1 MSNKFLFTSEQV
13 SEGHPDKMCDQVSDA
28 ILDAI
33 YAQDKFAKV
42 AIETLIK
49 NNTVIV
55 AGEVTTVATVDYDAV
70 TREALSKIGFEDEE
84 TGFNAKTAQVNLL
97 IFTQSREI
105 GNAVDKDKGEDETDI
120 GAGDQGLM
128 IGYATNEC
136 PELLPLTMVYA
147 TQLLIELKKAR
158 ANGHIPWLMPDAK
171 SQVTLEYEKDE
182 KGNLKINRLHTVLIS
197 TQHKEGIPNDVITKT
212 LITEIVN
219 KVIPAKLHDDKTRY
233 FINPSGSFV
242 VGGPKGDCGVT
253 GRKIIADSYGGW
265 GGHGGGAFSGKDPTK
280 VDRSAAYAAR
290 WIAKSL
296 VYNGYANRC
305 TVQVTYGIG
314 ITHPISVFVDSH
326 GTVQKDLTDS
336 DLVEIVLK
344 NFDLRPGVIIK
355 DLNLRRPIYRAVCV
369 YNHFMPKDEATWEIP
384 KIF

>member
-28 ILDAI
+28 VLDAI
-33 YAQDKFAKV
+33 YEQDKFAKV

-55 AGEVTTVATVDYDAV
+55 AGEVTSVATVDYDAV
-70 TREALSKIGFEDEE
+70 TRKALSTIGFDSEE
-84 TGFNAKTAQVNLL
+84 TGFDAKTAQINIL
-97 IFTQSREI
+97 IYTQSREI
-105 GNAVDKDKGEDETDI
+105 GNAVDKEGDDESDI

-128 IGYATNEC
+128 IGYASNES

-147 TQLLIELKKAR
+147 TQLLLEMKKAR
-158 ANGHIPWLMPDAK
+158 INGTIPWLMPDAK
-171 SQVTLEYEKDE
+171 SQVTLEYEKDD

-197 TQHKEGIPNDVITKT
+197 TQHRSGVSNEEITKT
-212 LITEIVN
+212 LIDQVVN
-219 KVIPAKLHDDKTRY
+219 KVIPMKLHDEKTHY
-233 FINPSGSFV
+233 FINPSGSFI

-296 VYNGYANRC
+296 VYNEYCNRC

-314 ITHPISVFVDSH
+314 ISHPISVFIDSH
-326 GTVQKDLTDS
+326 GTVLKGLTDT

-344 NFDLRPGVIIK
+344 NFDLRPGMIIK
-355 DLNLRRPIYRAVCV
+355 DLNLRRPIYREICV
-369 YNHFMPKDEATWEIP
+369 YNHFMPKDNATWEIP

>member
-28 ILDAI
+28 VLDAI
-33 YAQDKFAKV
+33 YEQDKFAKV

-55 AGEVTTVATVDYDAV
+55 AGEVTTVANVDYDAV
-70 TREALSKIGFEDEE
+70 TRKALSQIGFENEE
-84 TGFNAKTAQVNLL
+84 TGFDAKTAQIHLL
-97 IFTQSREI
+97 VYTQSREI
-105 GNAVDKDKGEDETDI
+105 GNAVDKEGEDESDI

-128 IGYATNEC
+128 IGYATNES

-147 TQLLIELKKAR
+147 TQLLLELKKAMKT
-158 ANGHIPWLMPDAK
+158 GTIPWLMPDAK
-171 SQVTLEYEKDE
+171 SQVTLEYEKDD

-197 TQHKEGIPNDVITKT
+197 TQHKSGVSNEEITKT
-212 LITEIVN
+212 LIEQVVN
-219 KVIPAKLHDDKTRY
+219 KVIPLKLHDDKTRY
-233 FINPSGSFV
+233 FINPSGSFI

-296 VYNGYANRC
+296 VYNEYCNRC

-314 ITHPISVFVDSH
+314 ISHPISVFIDSH
-326 GTVQKDLTDS
+326 GTVNKGLSDT

-344 NFDLRPGVIIK
+344 NFDLRPGMIIK
-355 DLNLRRPIYRAVCV
+355 ELNLRRPIYSQICV
-369 YNHFMPKDEATWEIP
+369 YNHFMPKDDATWEIP

>member
-28 ILDAI
+28 VLDAI
-33 YAQDKFAKV
+33 YEQDRFAKV

-70 TREALSKIGFEDEE
+70 TRKALANIGFDNEE
-84 TGFNAKTAQVNLL
+84 TGFDHKTANINLL
-97 IFTQSREI
+97 IYTQSREI
-105 GNAVDKDKGEDETDI
+105 AEAVDKEGDDEADI

-128 IGYATNEC
+128 IGYATNES
-136 PELLPLTMVYA
+136 PELLPLTMVWA
-147 TQLLIELKKAR
+147 TNLLLELKKAR
-158 ANGHIPWLMPDAK
+158 ISGHIPWLMPDAK
-171 SQVTLEYEKDE
+171 SQVTIEYEKDD

-197 TQHKEGIPNDVITKT
+197 TQHRDGISNEEIKNT
-212 LITEIVN
+212 LIKEIVN
-219 KVIPAKLHDDKTRY
+219 KVIPAKYYDAQTRY

-296 VYNGYANRC
+296 VYNEYCNRC
-305 TVQVTYGIG
+305 TVQITYGIG
-314 ITHPISVFVDSH
+314 ITHPISVFVDTH
-326 GTVQKDLTDS
+326 GTVLKGLTDN
-336 DLVEIVLK
+336 DLVELVFK
-344 NFDLRPGVIIK
+344 HFDLRPGMIIK
-355 DLNLRRPIYRAVCV
+355 HLNLRRPIYRRICV
-369 YNHFMPKDEATWEIP
+369 YNHFMPKDDATWEIP

>member
-28 ILDAI
+28 VLDAI
-33 YAQDKFAKV
+33 FETDIFAKV

-55 AGEVTTVATVDYDAV
+55 AGEVTTNATIDYDKV
-70 TREALSKIGFEDEE
+70 VRGALAKIGFENEE
-84 TGFNAKTAQVNLL
+84 TGFDAKTATIQLL
-97 IFTQSREI
+97 VYQQSREI
-105 GNAVDKDKGEDETDI
+105 GDAVDKTTNEDDI

-128 IGYATNEC
+128 IGYATNES

-147 TQLLIELKKAR
+147 TQLLLELKKAR
-158 ANGHIPWLMPDAK
+158 ISGKIPWLMPDAK

-182 KGNLKINRLHTVLIS
+182 NGNLKINRLHTVLIS
-197 TQHKEGIPNDVITKT
+197 TQHKEGVSNEEIAKT
-212 LITEIVN
+212 LISEIVH
-219 KVIPAKLHDDKTRY
+219 KVIPHKYYDDKTRY
-233 FINPSGSFV
+233 FMNPSGSFI

-280 VDRSAAYAAR
+280 VDRSGAYAAR

-296 VYNGYANRC
+296 VYNGYCTRC
-305 TVQVTYGIG
+305 TVQITYGIG
-314 ITHPISVFVDSH
+314 ISHPISVFIDSN
-326 GTVQKDLTDS
+326 GTVKKGMTDS
-336 DLVEIVLK
+336 DLVELVMN
-344 NFDLRPGVIIK
+344 NFDLRPGVLIK
-355 DLNLRRPIYRAVCV
+355 ELKLRRPIYNKICV

>member
-13 SEGHPDKMCDQVSDA
+13 SEGHPDKMCDQVSDG

-33 YAQDKFAKV
+33 FEQDKFAKV
-42 AIETLIK
+42 AIETLVK

-55 AGEVTTVATVDYDAV
+55 AGEVSSMATVDYDAV
-70 TREALSKIGFEDEE
+70 VRKVLSEIGYENEE
-84 TGFNAKTAQVNLL
+84 LGFDARTAHIQLM
-97 IFTQSREI
+97 IFQQSREI
-105 GNAVDKDKGEDETDI
+105 GEAVDKEGEDEEI

-128 IGYATNEC
+128 IGYATNES

-147 TQLLIELKKAR
+147 TQLLLELKKNR
-158 ANGHIPWLMPDAK
+158 INGHIPWLMPDAK
-171 SQVTLEYEKDE
+171 SQVTLEYEKDSE
-182 KGNLKINRLHTVLIS
+182 GNLKINRLHTVLIS
-197 TQHKEGIPNDVITKT
+197 TQHKQGVTNEVIAQT
-212 LITEIVN
+212 IINEIVH
-219 KVIPAKLHDDKTRY
+219 KVIPAKYMDEKTKF
-233 FINPSGSFV
+233 FINPSGSFL

-296 VYNGYANRC
+296 VYNGYCARC

-314 ITHPISVFVDSH
+314 ITHPISIFVDSH
-326 GTVQKDLTDS
+326 GTVKKGTTDS
-336 DLVEIVLK
+336 DLVILISK
-344 NFDLRPGVIIK
+344 NFDLRPGMIIK
-355 DLNLRRPIYRAVCV
+355 ELNLRRPIYRKICV
-369 YNHFMPKDEATWEIP
+369 YNHFMPKDDATWEIP
-384 KIF
+384 KLF

>member
-28 ILDAI
+28 VLDAI
-33 YAQDKFAKV
+33 FEQDHYAKV
-42 AIETLIK
+42 AVETLIK

-55 AGEVTTVATVDYDAV
+55 AGEVTTVATIDYEAV
-70 TREALSKIGFEDEE
+70 TRKALANIGFDNEE
-84 TGFNAKTAQVNLL
+84 LGFDPKTAHVNLL
-97 IFTQSREI
+97 IYTQSREI
-105 GNAVDKDKGEDETDI
+105 GDAVDKTGDDETDI

-128 IGYATNEC
+128 IGYATNES
-136 PELLPLTMVYA
+136 PELLPLTMVFA
-147 TQLLIELKKAR
+147 TQILLELKKAR
-158 ANGHIPWLMPDAK
+158 ITGNIPWLMPDAK
-171 SQVTLEYEKDE
+171 SQVTLEYEKDD

-197 TQHKEGIPNDVITKT
+197 TQHREGVTNEVIHET
-212 LITEIVN
+212 LIREIIN
-219 KVIPAKLHDDKTRY
+219 KVIPLKYHDDKTRY

-296 VYNGYANRC
+296 VYNEYCNRC

-314 ITHPISVFVDSH
+314 ISHPISVFIDSH
-326 GTVQKDLTDS
+326 GTVQKGLTDS
-336 DLVEIVLK
+336 DLVQLVFK
-344 NFDLRPGVIIK
+344 NFDLRPGVIIR
-355 DLNLRRPIYRAVCV
+355 DLNLRRPIYRTICV

>member
-28 ILDAI
+28 VLDAI

-55 AGEVTTVATVDYDAV
+55 AGEVTTVATVDYDKV
-70 TREALSKIGFEDEE
+70 TREALANIGFDNEE
-84 TGFNAKTAQVNLL
+84 TGFDAKTAQINLL
-97 IFTQSREI
+97 IYTQSREI
-105 GNAVDKDKGEDETDI
+105 GNAVDKENSDESDI

-147 TQLLIELKKAR
+147 TQLLLEMKKAR
-158 ANGHIPWLMPDAK
+158 VSGNIPWLMPDAK
-171 SQVTLEYEKDE
+171 SQVTLEYQKDE
-182 KGNLKINRLHTVLIS
+182 KGDLKITRLHTVLIS
-197 TQHKEGIPNDVITKT
+197 TQHKEGVSNDEITKT

-219 KVIPAKLHDDKTRY
+219 KVIPSKLFDDKTRF
-233 FINPSGSFV
+233 FINPSGSFI

-296 VYNGYANRC
+296 VYNGYCNRC

-314 ITHPISVFVDSH
+314 IAHPISVFIDSH
-326 GTVQKDLTDS
+326 GTVQKDLSDS
-336 DLVEIVLK
+336 DLVELVLK
-344 NFDLRPGVIIK
+344 NFDLRPGMIIK
-355 DLNLRRPIYRAVCV
+355 ELNLRRPIYREICV
-369 YNHFMPKDEATWEIP
+369 YNHFMPKDSATWEIP

>member
-13 SEGHPDKMCDQVSDA
+13 AEGHPDKMCDQVSDA

-33 YAQDKFAKV
+33 IAQDKYAKV
-42 AIETLIK
+42 AVETLIK

-55 AGEVTTVATVDYDAV
+55 AGEITTTAKVDYEKV
-70 TREALSKIGFEDEE
+70 TREALDEIGFENEE
-84 TGFNAKTAQVNLL
+84 TGFDAKTADIKLM
-97 IFTQSREI
+97 IFQQSREI
-105 GNAVDKDKGEDETDI
+105 GEAVLKDGDESNI

-136 PELLPLTMVYA
+136 EELLPLTMVYA
-147 TQLLIELKKAR
+147 TNLLIELKKHR
-158 ANGHIPWLMPDAK
+158 KDGTIPWLMPDAK
-171 SQVTLEYEKDE
+171 SQVTLEYEKDDS
-182 KGNLKINRLHTVLIS
+182 GNLKILRLHTVLIS
-197 TQHKEGIPNDVITKT
+197 TQHKEGVSNETLSKT
-212 LITEIVN
+212 LIDQVVN
-219 KVIPAKLHDDKTRY
+219 KVIPKKYHDANTRY
-233 FINPSGSFV
+233 FMNPSLSFI

-296 VYNGYANRC
+296 VSNGYCNRC

-314 ITHPISVFVDSH
+314 LAHPISIFVDSH
-326 GTVQKDLTDS
+326 GTVQKGLTDS
-336 DLVEIVLK
+336 NLTELIFK
-344 NFDLRPGVIIK
+344 NFDLRPGMIIK
-355 DLNLRRPIYRAVCV
+355 ELDLRRPIYRKVCV
-369 YNHFMPKDEATWEIP
+369 YNHFMPKPEATWETP
-384 KIF
+384 KKF